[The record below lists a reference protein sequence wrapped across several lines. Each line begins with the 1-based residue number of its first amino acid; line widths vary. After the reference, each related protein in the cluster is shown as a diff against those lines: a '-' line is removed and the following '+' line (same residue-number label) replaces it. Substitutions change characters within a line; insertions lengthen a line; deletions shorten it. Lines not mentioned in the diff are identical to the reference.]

1 LEGNTN
7 VKIHPGTQPRE
18 IVKLKGKG
26 MPRFRGYGRGDL
38 LVRVNIAVP
47 DKLTAHQR
55 ALLEELAKEFEQNVR
70 VKSRKLRF

>member
-1 LEGNTN
+1 
-7 VKIHPGTQPRE
+7 
-18 IVKLKGKG
+18 